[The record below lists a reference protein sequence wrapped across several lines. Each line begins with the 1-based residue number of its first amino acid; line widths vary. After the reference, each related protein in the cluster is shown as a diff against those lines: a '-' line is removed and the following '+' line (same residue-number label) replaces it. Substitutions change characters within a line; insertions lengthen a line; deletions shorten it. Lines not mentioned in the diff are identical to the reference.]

1 MSGEHDEPMNR
12 QGPIR
17 IPPPPPP
24 RSRPSAA
31 SIRPNQMWGSPV
43 VNTLSLPS
51 HFASENVNRI
61 EGTSELPAGMTTPTR
76 SLQRPNF
83 SSPLEETPP
92 YRYPS
97 AESVLSQHVIGNQD
111 SPMQSAYALG
121 PRQPALAASSPA
133 KYIASAL
140 RFSPTGDQP
149 RATGLMLTT
158 SNFGGRHNTLQQ
170 VYLER
175 TAALNEAFEQHGHRW
190 GESNYTQ
197 TLPNTVIGGRSS
209 QSTHLRTPYRL
220 H

>member
-97 AESVLSQHVIGNQD
+97 AESVLSQHVTGNQD
-111 SPMQSAYALG
+111 SPMQSAYEDSNGKVDLKKGRGKATACG
-121 PRQPALAASSPA
+121 RGAAP
-133 KYIASAL
+133 
-140 RFSPTGDQP
+140 
-149 RATGLMLTT
+149 
-158 SNFGGRHNTLQQ
+158 GGST
-170 VYLER
+170 
-175 TAALNEAFEQHGHRW
+175 F
-190 GESNYTQ
+190 
-197 TLPNTVIGGRSS
+197 LP
-209 QSTHLRTPYRL
+209 HCP
-220 H
+220 